1 MAKLDRNGY
10 HPSLFMDQDNTECYV
25 CGSNIYIQRHEIF
38 YGRAYRDKSKRF
50 GLWINL
56 CSACHDKVHFGKDHS
71 LDIRL
76 KQEGQKRFEE
86 VFSHEKFMAEFD
98 KNRLE
103 D

>member
-1 MAKLDRNGY
+1 MAKKKVKY
-10 HPSLFMDQDNTECYV
+10 HPSLFYGQDDVCCYE
-25 CGSNIYIQRHEIF
+25 CGSGYDISRHEIF
-38 YGRAYRDKSKRF
+38 YGRAYRDKSKQY

-56 CSACHDKVHFGKDHS
+56 CYKCHNEVHNGKDHS

-86 VFSHEKFMAEFD
+86 IFSHEKFMAEFD